1 MLEPGKFRAAAVNE
15 ARATFVKIQER
26 TLEDSKMPASRLTF
40 ALLLCCAAACAAGC
54 GGGQGSSASPTFSAT
69 PEQRPELTPEA
80 VRKAINGSWIADVPA
95 ADGKDKPENWG
106 FGYNEKK
113 EIEIVEQK
121 VEGDRATVVVNMKTR
136 SNPRERRQL
145 SLEGRL
151 RFHLELQTEFIF
163 REWRVSDV
171 ENISFRY
178 TRLQPSPSPGGSPQ
192 ASPTGSAQPPPP
204 GLPPAP
210 PPPAN

>member
-1 MLEPGKFRAAAVNE
+1 MPGR
-15 ARATFVKIQER
+15 
-26 TLEDSKMPASRLTF
+26 RLTL
-40 ALLLCCAAACAAGC
+40 ALLLCAAAACAAGC
-54 GGGQGSSASPTFSAT
+54 GGGGQGSSASPTFSAT

-145 SLEGRL
+145 SLEGQL
-151 RFHLELQTEFIF
+151 RFHLELEIDFIF
-163 REWRVSDV
+163 REWDVTEV
-171 ENISFRY
+171 ENISFKY
-178 TRLQPSPSPGGSPQ
+178 TRLQPPSPPPGGSPQ
-192 ASPTGSAQPPPP
+192 ALPGVSPEG
-204 GLPPAP
+204 AP
-210 PPPAN
+210 PPPPPPPR

>member
-1 MLEPGKFRAAAVNE
+1 
-15 ARATFVKIQER
+15 
-26 TLEDSKMPASRLTF
+26 MPRRRLTL
-40 ALLLCCAAACAAGC
+40 ALLLCAAAACASAC
-54 GGGQGSSASPTFSAT
+54 GGGQNSSPALSAT

-80 VRKAINGSWIADVPA
+80 VRKAITGSWIEDVPA

-121 VEGDRATVVVNMKTR
+121 MDGDRATVVVNMKTR

-145 SLEGRL
+145 SLEGQL
-151 RFHLELQTEFIF
+151 RFHLELRTEFIF

-192 ASPTGSAQPPPP
+192 ASPTGAATPAPPALPPPP
-204 GLPPAP
+204 PT
-210 PPPAN
+210 N